1 MHAIKAKGRYKSV
14 RLANGGGVC
23 KVNFRH
29 GDNMEKVIYPAKQ
42 IFFPNSQN
50 SFGTLTSISAKFG
63 NFQGEPITEC
73 AISIQNYIKK
83 HYLSKTRLYL
93 LTSVKSSE
101 EIIEGIFND
110 SGRESMFEFLPSLK
124 TLSTNDTVLN
134 IGESLF
140 LGAQVERQTLKEEIE
155 NYYLE
160 SQRKDAQKKAVKDKL
175 KEPDEKEKKNAE
187 AIRRA
192 RQERV
197 PPELS

>member
-1 MHAIKAKGRYKSV
+1 
-14 RLANGGGVC
+14 
-23 KVNFRH
+23 
-29 GDNMEKVIYPAKQ
+29 
-42 IFFPNSQN
+42 
-50 SFGTLTSISAKFG
+50 
-63 NFQGEPITEC
+63 
-73 AISIQNYIKK
+73 
-83 HYLSKTRLYL
+83 
-93 LTSVKSSE
+93 
-101 EIIEGIFND
+101 
-110 SGRESMFEFLPSLK
+110 MFEFLPSLK

>member
-1 MHAIKAKGRYKSV
+1 
-14 RLANGGGVC
+14 
-23 KVNFRH
+23 
-29 GDNMEKVIYPAKQ
+29 
-42 IFFPNSQN
+42 
-50 SFGTLTSISAKFG
+50 
-63 NFQGEPITEC
+63 
-73 AISIQNYIKK
+73 
-83 HYLSKTRLYL
+83 
-93 LTSVKSSE
+93 
-101 EIIEGIFND
+101 
-110 SGRESMFEFLPSLK
+110 MFEFLPSLK

-140 LGAQVERQTLKEEIE
+140 LGAQVERQTLREEIE